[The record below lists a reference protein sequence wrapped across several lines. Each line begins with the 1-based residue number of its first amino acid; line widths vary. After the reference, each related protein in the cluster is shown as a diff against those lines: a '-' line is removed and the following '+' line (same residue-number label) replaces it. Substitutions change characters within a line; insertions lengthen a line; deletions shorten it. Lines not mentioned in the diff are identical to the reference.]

1 LRFWN
6 EPTTTGI
13 ILSVGICLVAAF
25 NLFLDFAFIEQGVER
40 GAPAVMEWYAAFGLL
55 ATLVWLYAEILRLI
69 ALLRRS

>member
-1 LRFWN
+1 
-6 EPTTTGI
+6 
-13 ILSVGICLVAAF
+13 
-25 NLFLDFAFIEQGVER
+25 VER